1 MSSSFY
7 ERTVREMMSK
17 DVVSIHYHETV
28 HDALQL
34 IVENRLAAL
43 PVIDGHGHC
52 VGMIATSDLIDLTL
66 EVDDELSDAGK
77 APASPQWLLNQFSEG
92 LGHQKIEELMTEDVT
107 NIGPDA
113 SLAEAT
119 SLMLKERIHH
129 LPVVNGDGKLLGI
142 LSTMDILRAVEQAA
156 PKK

>member
-1 MSSSFY
+1 MPTKLY
-7 ERTVREMMSK
+7 DRTVREMMSK

-43 PVIDGHGHC
+43 PVIDGRGHC

-66 EVDDELSDAGK
+66 EVDDELSDASKG
-77 APASPQWLLNQFSEG
+77 PATPQWLLDQFSEG

-107 NIGPDA
+107 NIGPGA
-113 SLAEAT
+113 RLLEAT
-119 SLMLKERIHH
+119 SLMLREQIHH
-129 LPVVNGDGKLLGI
+129 LPVVNGDGTLLGI
-142 LSTMDILRAVEQAA
+142 LSTMDILRAVEQSA